1 MSDGTVSI
9 NPGAGVLIDT
19 DSLTVGSDTVNRQ
32 RVRLAG
38 AAAAE
43 VAEVKNAAPQM
54 DAYGQVVR
62 LPGPDGQTFG
72 AVVTPEIGTIYVSGK
87 TRAEVGNIVYQ
98 STVTA
103 ATGVTLMAGVVNTKF
118 YVLQMTIT
126 TDTLTTLYFRTGS
139 VAGGVKYLV
148 RLPASQTVV
157 IAAPMGTVLCS
168 MESGQAFFLDC
179 TVSCTAWLSVLYAQV

>member
-62 LPGPDGQTFG
+62 IPGPDGQTFG
-72 AVVTPEIGTIYVSGK
+72 TIVTPEIGIIYISGK
-87 TRAEVGNIVYQ
+87 TRAQVGNIIYQ
-98 STVTA
+98 STVTPG
-103 ATGVTLMAGVVNTKF
+103 TGVTLMAGVVSTKI
-118 YVLQMTIT
+118 YMLQTTVT
-126 TDTLTTLYFRTGS
+126 TDTTSTLYFRTGTGTG
-139 VAGGVKYLV
+139 AGLEGSSIWREYQRTKQQPLRPRWGCIFAARLAEKVFILTA
-148 RLPASQTVV
+148 RLPARL
-157 IAAPMGTVLCS
+157 G
-168 MESGQAFFLDC
+168 
-179 TVSCTAWLSVLYAQV
+179 